1 MRVRTFISIL
11 VALLAIV
18 SVAYLTNQN
27 VDLLG
32 QPFRLAGDLY
42 VPLYAALVTVFL
54 LGFLPVV
61 TLLLIQTLKQ
71 DLSRRR
77 QRRFEREAQS
87 WQASF
92 RRAVDLQED
101 EQWSRAAIELERVL
115 ADQPDDFST
124 LLRYGEVLRQLDR
137 VDEALDVHRRASV
150 LFPQSTAILL
160 ELIEDYEAGGEG
172 EVADEIRERLLRD
185 FPGVGLRLL
194 RQKRDE
200 ALARRD
206 WDRTTSLQD
215 KIDALHPG
223 AGGSRDVTEFA
234 TRHIL
239 RYQEAVALMESER
252 LDEAETILVEL
263 TEESPDSTPPVMMLA
278 EIALVSGDPSLAL
291 QRWREV
297 YDRTGAATVLQRI
310 EDHFIERGEPLRAI
324 ETLRAI
330 IASADDDLLPRF
342 FLGQLYARLEML
354 DDAIKVLEGI
364 RPRVQDSPALFR
376 LLGELRHRRGDKEA
390 AAEAYRLSFDN
401 LGLSDRRYVCAAC
414 KSTFDTWDS
423 VCFVCGTFGLIELQV
438 ELDTQLVQ
446 ERPMIERPTWPVYD
460 REEDI

>member
-1 MRVRTFISIL
+1 MRVRTFIGIL

-18 SVAYLTNQN
+18 SFAYLTNQN
-27 VDLLG
+27 VELLG
-32 QPFRLAGDLY
+32 QPFRLAGDLQ
-42 VPLYAALVTVFL
+42 VPLYAALMTVFL
-54 LGFLPVV
+54 IGFLPLA

-101 EQWSRAAIELERVL
+101 GQWSRAAVELERVL

-124 LLRYGEVLRQLDR
+124 LLRYGDVLRQLNR

-160 ELIEDYEAGGEG
+160 ELIDDYDACDEF
-172 EVADEIRERLLRD
+172 EVANEIRERLLRD
-185 FPGVGLRLL
+185 FPGAGLSLL
-194 RQKRDE
+194 RQRRDE

-206 WDRTTSLQD
+206 WEATSSLQE
-215 KIDALHPG
+215 KIDALRSG
-223 AGGSRDVTEFA
+223 TGESEDAMEIA

-239 RYQEAVALMESER
+239 RYQEAAALMEAER
-252 LDEAETILVEL
+252 FDEAQAILGEL
-263 TEESPDSTPPVMMLA
+263 IEERPDSIPPRMMLA
-278 EIALVSGDPSLAL
+278 EIALVAGEADLAL
-291 QRWREV
+291 QRWRDI

-324 ETLRAI
+324 ETLRAM
-330 IASADDDLLPRF
+330 IAGAEDDLLPRF
-342 FLGQLYARLEML
+342 FLGQLYARLEMR
-354 DDAIKVLEGI
+354 DEAVKILEGI
-364 RPRVQDSPALFR
+364 RARVQDSPAYFR
-376 LLGELRHRRGDKEA
+376 LLGELRHRRGEKEA
-390 AAEAYRLSFDN
+390 AAEAFRISIAN
-401 LGLSDRRYVCAAC
+401 LGLADRRYVCAAC
-414 KSTFDTWDS
+414 RSTHDTWDS
-423 VCFVCGTFGLIELQV
+423 LCSVCGTFGLIELQI
-438 ELDTQLVQ
+438 ELDSQRVQ
-446 ERPMIERPTWPVYD
+446 ERPAIERPTWPVYD

>member
-11 VALLAIV
+11 VALLAVV

-42 VPLYAALVTVFL
+42 VPLYAALMTVFL

-71 DLSRRR
+71 DLFRRR

-101 EQWSRAAIELERVL
+101 GQWSRAAVELERVL

-124 LLRYGEVLRQLDR
+124 LLRYGVVLRQLGR
-137 VDEALDVHRRASV
+137 VDEALNVHRRASV

-160 ELIEDYEAGGEG
+160 ELIDDYEACSEI
-172 EVADEIRERLLRD
+172 EVADEIRERVLRD
-185 FPGVGLRLL
+185 FAGVGLSLL

-200 ALARRD
+200 ALGRRD
-206 WDRTTSLQD
+206 WGMTSSLQE
-215 KIDALHPG
+215 KIDALQTG
-223 AGGSRDVTEFA
+223 TSESEDANEFV

-239 RYQEAVALMESER
+239 RYQEAAALMDSER
-252 LDEAETILVEL
+252 FDEAQAILGEL
-263 TEESPDSTPPVMMLA
+263 IQESPDSTPAMMMLA
-278 EIALVSGDPSLAL
+278 EIGVVSGDPDRAL
-291 QRWREV
+291 QRWRDI
-297 YDRTGAATVLQRI
+297 YDRTGSATVLQRI

-330 IASADDDLLPRF
+330 IASADDDLS
-342 FLGQLYARLEML
+342 AT
-354 DDAIKVLEGI
+354 I
-364 RPRVQDSPALFR
+364 
-376 LLGELRHRRGDKEA
+376 LLGSALCASGDA
-390 AAEAYRLSFDN
+390 R
-401 LGLSDRRYVCAAC
+401 
-414 KSTFDTWDS
+414 
-423 VCFVCGTFGLIELQV
+423 
-438 ELDTQLVQ
+438 
-446 ERPMIERPTWPVYD
+446 
-460 REEDI
+460 